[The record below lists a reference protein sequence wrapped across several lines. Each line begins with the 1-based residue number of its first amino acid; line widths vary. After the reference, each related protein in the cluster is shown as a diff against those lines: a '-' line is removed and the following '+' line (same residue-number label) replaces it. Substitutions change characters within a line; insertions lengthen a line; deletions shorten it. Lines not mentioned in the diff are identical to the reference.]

1 MAAINSIPESNLV
14 TSLCTGNMRSKFAL
28 SPTFHSRV
36 IDLWTD
42 NGQAI
47 HQHLMLPALRR
58 AEKCKCMPNKNV
70 RQCNAVHP
78 YVRQLVA

>member
-1 MAAINSIPESNLV
+1 
-14 TSLCTGNMRSKFAL
+14 MRSKFAL
-28 SPTFHSRV
+28 SKVSPTFHSRV
-36 IDLWTD
+36 DRRTD
-42 NGQAI
+42 NGQR
-47 HQHLMLPALRR
+47 LMLHALRR